1 MGPRGDCRLSIP
13 KLQKAVIL
21 EAIPTTD
28 VDAVVTLIRN
38 QTLEAQLFGASGF
51 RGGQWEALT
60 GERIT

>member
-1 MGPRGDCRLSIP
+1 
-13 KLQKAVIL
+13 LQKAVIL

-38 QTLEAQLFGASGF
+38 QTLEAQHFGASGF
-51 RGGQWEALT
+51 RRGQWEALT